1 MERYPG
7 DEYVDIIA
15 MDNYNDF
22 RFGKENVDNAHMR
35 FKIISDYAAE
45 TGKAAAV
52 TETGQSKVENP
63 EWFTQSLMKAIYGYG
78 DTVALAYVAVWRNS
92 VKGFYTPYKGHPA
105 EEDFMKF
112 IGDRRV
118 ILGDKNELKKLYEL
132 K

>member
-1 MERYPG
+1 
-7 DEYVDIIA
+7 
-15 MDNYNDF
+15 
-22 RFGKENVDNAHMR
+22 
-35 FKIISDYAAE
+35 
-45 TGKAAAV
+45 
-52 TETGQSKVENP
+52 
-63 EWFTQSLMKAIYGYG
+63 MKAIYGYG